1 MPTSDQK
8 GAIAESAI
16 ACAAIKLDIGVY
28 KPLFEGGRYDLIFDL
43 GPRLTRVQCKW
54 AVRRGDIVVVRC
66 YRSRRNAD
74 GLLNR
79 SYTADEIDAFAAYNA
94 ELRTCYFLPLER
106 FPRRRSIQ
114 LRLERCR
121 NNQKRGVNWA
131 EEYEFAATLGRH
143 GAIAQLGERQS
154 GTLKVAGSSPAG
166 SMEEE
171 PRDIPRLFR
180 VNNWLGNGSASL
192 SREGAEATH
201 EVT

>member
-1 MPTSDQK
+1 MLTTDQK
-8 GAIAESAI
+8 GAVAEAAI
-16 ACAAIKLDIGVY
+16 ALAAIELGIAVSR
-28 KPLFEGGRYDLIFDL
+28 PLGDESYDLIFDL
-43 GPRLTRVQCKW
+43 GPRLMRVQCKW

-171 PRDIPRLFR
+171 PRDILRLFR